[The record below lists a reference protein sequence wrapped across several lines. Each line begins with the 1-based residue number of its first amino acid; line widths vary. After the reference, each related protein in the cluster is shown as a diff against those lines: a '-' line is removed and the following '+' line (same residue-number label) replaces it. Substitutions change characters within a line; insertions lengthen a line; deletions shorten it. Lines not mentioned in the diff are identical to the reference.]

1 MPGLSTIL
9 SIFSG
14 LLKVF
19 NYFTEKLKAEENRN
33 QGRLEQSAIDRAE
46 VDKAEAGA
54 QTTRKESEAKTDEE
68 LDKDLM
74 S

>member
-9 SIFSG
+9 SLLSG
-14 LLKVF
+14 LFKVF
-19 NYFTEKLKAEENRN
+19 NFFTEKLKAEENRN
-33 QGRLEQSAIDRAE
+33 QGRLEQSARDRAE

-54 QTTRKESEAKTDEE
+54 QTTRKQSEGMTDEE
-68 LDKDLM
+68 LDKDLT